1 MMIYL
6 QLFILVLSYASFTSS
21 SDFKQSYADYNLIRC
36 IGDLDPMM
44 LMDEDIDVWS
54 KNQHYME
61 LMVHKKDLPKFTNC
75 HVIND
80 IQALIDDENTISD
93 KDELDVNDL
102 NTLFP
107 FDTFDFDD
115 NDEFLQNSNS
125 EEIHSMQG
133 KNAFFKKYRN
143 LEEVYQYMEDL
154 SYKYANLVKLED
166 IGTTFEGR
174 DIKAMHITAHGISE
188 GDVSDEARRPKKTLV
203 ITSGLHARE
212 WATIT
217 TTLWI
222 ATKLASKYGTF
233 KKETFYLNNLDF
245 FIIPVFN
252 PDGYEYT
259 WNNDRL
265 WRKTRQQTI
274 HPRCFGIDLDHSFDF
289 KWNDNDKPCSPY
301 YSGQSPFE
309 SLESKA
315 LNDYLFDKKHND
327 ENFKL
332 HGFIDFH
339 SYGQEILYPY
349 GYSCDLQPRDIEN
362 LLELSYGMARSIRLK
377 TGEMYE
383 VMPSCKDKG
392 SDLIP
397 GFGSGNA
404 LDYFYHSK
412 AHWAFQFKIRDL
424 GQKGFILPR
433 KYIKPVAREN
443 YAAVKHFCDFIL
455 DPEL

>member
-1 MMIYL
+1 MLYL
-6 QLFILVLSYASFTSS
+6 HILLFVLPFVHIASLSEVKESYT
-21 SDFKQSYADYNLIRC
+21 DYKLIRC
-36 IGDLDPMM
+36 PGNIDP
-44 LMDEDIDVWS
+44 LLLLEEEVDVWS
-54 KNQHYME
+54 RNEQFTDI
-61 LMVHKKDLPKFTNC
+61 MVHNKDIHNFEQC
-75 HVIND
+75 HIIND
-80 IQALIDDENTISD
+80 IQSLIDEEMNSFESD
-93 KDELDVNDL
+93 DDVDINELNK
-102 NTLFP
+102 LFP
-107 FDTFDFDD
+107 FGTFDFDD
-115 NDEFLQNSNS
+115 SDEFLPKDEKINYN
-125 EEIHSMQG
+125 
-133 KNAFFKKYRN
+133 KNTHNPFFKKYHN
-143 LEEVYQYMEDL
+143 LEDIYNYMEGL

-174 DIKAMHITAHGISE
+174 DIKAMHISAHDPTTS
-188 GDVSDEARRPKKTLV
+188 SKKKKNNPHKKTIV

-222 ATKLASKYGTF
+222 ATKLASKYGNF

-259 WNNDRL
+259 WSSDRL

-289 KWNDNDKPCSPY
+289 KWNDNDTPCSAY

-315 LNDYLFDKKHND
+315 LDDYLFDKKHND
-327 ENFKL
+327 DNFKL
-332 HGFIDFH
+332 HGFLDFH

-349 GYSCDLQPRDIEN
+349 GFSCDLQPRDIEN

-377 TGEMYE
+377 TGETYE

-424 GQKGFILPR
+424 GEKGFILPK